1 MNEGLYNLNNE
12 DGTASPKDDGTTG
25 TTDPTRA
32 CGLAD
37 CCDRIDGQIAEG
49 CTAEGGVKRPANP
62 WLQEVRRHLTPPF
75 VLREHHECGLGYRCA
90 FRAAAMSRVACPTMT
105 RRASPS

>member
-12 DGTASPKDDGTTG
+12 DGTASLKDDGTTG

-62 WLQEVRRHLTPPF
+62 WLQEVRRPLAPPF
-75 VLREHHECGLGYRCA
+75 VLRERLT
-90 FRAAAMSRVACPTMT
+90 RVAWSIGVPSV
-105 RRASPS
+105 RRQCLGWRAQF